1 VLWLVW
7 RMCKAHGKALL
18 TVLMDRDSK
27 LRIVHETFLCAN
39 ESPMQQREWW
49 NKHVEMT
56 MV

>member
-1 VLWLVW
+1 
-7 RMCKAHGKALL
+7 MDKALL
-18 TVLMDRDSK
+18 TVLVDRDSK

-39 ESPMQQREWW
+39 ETLRQQRTWW